1 MIPHGLTF
9 VVWSCAS
16 SHRTFFTVAWWA
28 ERHSHQA
35 GECQPQGPDL
45 RRSKGLPKWLLREF
59 GRRWLE
65 ADQRVRERRRRLLLE
80 G

>member
-1 MIPHGLTF
+1 MSWVLWGCVRCRAVHLS
-9 VVWSCAS
+9 VE
-16 SHRTFFTVAWWA
+16 WWA
-28 ERHSHQA
+28 RVGH
-35 GECQPQGPDL
+35 GCPQDPGRIGPDL
-45 RRSKGLPKWLLREF
+45 TSPSGLPHWVLLAF